1 MTDTHNER
9 TIDTWSAIQQITDPA
24 ELGDRRNTMIGYI
37 YNDRDQIICEIH
49 GETNTDIEAM
59 AEDLNYMGVDGYAL
73 TYTPGDM
80 IYTAGW
86 DKQVTDK

>member
-1 MTDTHNER
+1 
-9 TIDTWSAIQQITDPA
+9 
-24 ELGDRRNTMIGYI
+24 MIGYI

-49 GETNTDIEAM
+49 GETNADIESA

-86 DKQVTDK
+86 DKQVTDKCKTAQD